1 MVALRKQVVGLPGS
15 DNSSNFTTL
24 YQPAKSKL
32 EQRVLTPYRLSFAI
46 PFNSVFVELRLE
58 TLVGAEDMQLEML
71 ISLATRATVP
81 I

>member
-1 MVALRKQVVGLPGS
+1 MEGLPAL
-15 DNSSNFTTL
+15 DNSSDFTAACE
-24 YQPAKSKL
+24 QAKSKQ

-58 TLVGAEDMQLEML
+58 TLVGAEDMRLEML